1 LKKPRLTLCGESAT
15 IAGVEED
22 VRQAADSFVAAV
34 PPFES
39 SVLPAPAPIEWYQPP
54 RLGIIHLLAWV
65 TLGVV
70 FLKAFQSLEMLDNP
84 LVHESDRAIALAHQL
99 RNYCNAMLGAGLVIG
114 GVLLATD
121 LFRRKRGIFQPGHWF
136 VALNCCV
143 FLFGLGV
150 NSAMLLF
157 VSDRSAQTPFLLLNA
172 VVYAVVALTYCQ
184 MVYCFSKQRRWQ
196 LAAAFLAS
204 LECLK
209 GAFLASIAFAPPW
222 SLNAFLVSQWVRVPA
237 VLVVLLVMGI
247 DVVRGFRRDWLHW
260 LGAVSIVCDLA
271 LDIAWF
277 VTTEYLANGLK

>member
-1 LKKPRLTLCGESAT
+1 MEERSDPAAETPLHAEPAAE
-15 IAGVEED
+15 IAL
-22 VRQAADSFVAAV
+22 
-34 PPFES
+34 PPVS
-39 SVLPAPAPIEWYQPP
+39 SPIEYYQPP

-70 FLKAFQSLEMLDNP
+70 FLKAFQTLEMLDNP
-84 LVHESDRAIALAHQL
+84 LVRESNRTIALAHQL

-121 LFRRKRGIFQPGHWF
+121 FVRRKRGVFQPGHWF
-136 VALNCCV
+136 VCLNCCI
-143 FLFGLGV
+143 FLFGLGA
-150 NSAMLLF
+150 NSAMLLT
-157 VSDRSAQTPFLLLNA
+157 VSEPSAQIPFLLLNA
-172 VVYAVVALTYCQ
+172 VVYAVVALTYCR
-184 MVYCFSKQRRWQ
+184 MAYRFSSQRRWQ
-196 LAAAFLAS
+196 VAAAFLAS

-209 GAFLASIAFAPPW
+209 GAFLVSIAFAPSS
-222 SLNAFLVSQWVRVPA
+222 SLNAFLVSQWFRVPA